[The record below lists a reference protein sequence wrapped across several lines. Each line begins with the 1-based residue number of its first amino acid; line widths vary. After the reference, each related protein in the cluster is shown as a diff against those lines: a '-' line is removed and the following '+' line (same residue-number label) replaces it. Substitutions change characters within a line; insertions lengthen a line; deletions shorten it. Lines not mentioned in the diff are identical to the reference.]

1 MSGKNLGYIRVSSFD
16 QNPDRQLEGLK
27 LDKVFTD
34 KASGS
39 DTNRPQL
46 KAMIDFIRED
56 DKLFIH
62 SMDRLARDLGDLRK
76 IVNDFTSKGITIHFV
91 KEGLTFTNEESPMSK
106 LLLSVMGAVAEFER
120 AIIKERQREGIEIAK
135 RKGVYKGR
143 KLKLNTEQI
152 EDLMQRISLGIPKTK
167 IAKDLG
173 IKRSTLYLYLNK
185 SIAKGGKN
193 G

>member
-16 QNPDRQLEGLK
+16 QNPDRQLEGLR

-34 KASGS
+34 KASGL

-120 AIIKERQREGIEIAK
+120 SIIKERQREGIEIGK
-135 RKGVYKGR
+135 RKGIYKGR
-143 KLKLNTEQI
+143 KAKLKPEQV
-152 EDLMQRISLGIPKTK
+152 EDLMQKISLGIPKTK
-167 IAKDLG
+167 VAKDLG

-185 SIAKGGKN
+185 SMAKGGKD